1 MKHLDNINPNKFFTQ
16 LVHHGHLIEEVVE
29 GVDQDGNWSSFYDF
43 EDAII
48 DAEDEGVI
56 LNEYGNA
63 KYYFEGKI
71 YDVVVYL
78 ENYEGSGINELEIDE
93 IEALINKLRSQ
104 SEESGYSES
113 DFMRKEPWIIE
124 FSVGLAFNK
133 TITFNGNMGELT
145 LKIKGTEASGTYQE
159 NGTLN
164 GVFLDNTFK
173 GHWKN
178 KGMEGIV
185 QFTISDNKLE
195 GTWKKGFEAGPM
207 KGKWEGVLIK
217 DADNETKS
225 KDEKIQW
232 NIIYDIFT
240 FYTFFSN
247 LADGGITEIESQFV
261 INDIQKWEFEIDGLK
276 HGLKFGNP
284 VSFDEMSKSVFD
296 ALYVDDNS
304 SISKDPF
311 IQMDVSHSNIA
322 RYFNEDILDCMSI
335 TIIFSSILKIC
346 ELRGVTENQDN
357 QLRWYVEQWIE
368 VCPETE
374 IILKALDLGKNQ
386 SQIGEEME
394 IENDPLYVEAKEII
408 LSEGAALPEILCDVL
423 LIGKNRAERIFEQF
437 EREGIVTSKDEY
449 GKRKIIK

>member
-1 MKHLDNINPNKFFTQ
+1 MKHLDNINPNKFYTQ
-16 LVHHGHLIEEVVE
+16 LVHHGHLIEEVVD

-48 DAEDEGVI
+48 DAEDEGVT

-93 IEALINKLRSQ
+93 IEALINKLRNQ
-104 SEESGYSES
+104 SEEAGYSES
-113 DFMRKEPWIIE
+113 DFIRKEPWVTE
-124 FSVGLAFNK
+124 FSVGLTFDK
-133 TITFNGNMGELT
+133 TISFNGNMGKLT

-164 GVFLDNTFK
+164 GYFLNNTFK

-178 KGMEGIV
+178 KGMEGLV
-185 QFTISDNKLE
+185 QFTILENKLE
-195 GTWKKGFEAGPM
+195 GTWKKGLEAGPM
-207 KGKWEGVLIK
+207 KGKWEGVLIN
-217 DADNETKS
+217 DADNDAKS
-225 KDEKIQW
+225 KDEHNQW

-247 LADGGITEIESQFV
+247 LADGGMKEIESQFI
-261 INDIQKWEFEIDGLK
+261 INDIQKWEFQIDGVK
-276 HGLKFGNP
+276 FGLKFGNP
-284 VSFDEMSKSVFD
+284 SSFTEMSNSVFN
-296 ALYVDDNS
+296 ALYVDDN

-311 IQMDVSHSNIA
+311 IQMDLSHSNIA
-322 RYFNEDILDCMSI
+322 RYFNEDILDCISI
-335 TIIFSSILKIC
+335 TTFFASILKLC
-346 ELRGVTENQDN
+346 GLRGITENQNN

-386 SQIGEEME
+386 LQIGEEIE
-394 IENDPLYVEAKEII
+394 TENDPLYYEAKEII

-437 EREGIVTSKDEY
+437 EKDGIVTPKDEN
-449 GKRKIIK
+449 GKRKLNL